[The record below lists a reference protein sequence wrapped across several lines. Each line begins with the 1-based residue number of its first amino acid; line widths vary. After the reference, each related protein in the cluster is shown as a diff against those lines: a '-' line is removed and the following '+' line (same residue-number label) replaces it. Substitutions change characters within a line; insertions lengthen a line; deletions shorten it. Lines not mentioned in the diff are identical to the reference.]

1 MPLGTFVPKTGNK
14 AGSFK
19 PQDNADKPL
28 IVVPREFRPD
38 FVTKQYPNPKD
49 VVFYDVADLSPL
61 LKGEPVEIVIGVI
74 TGSKAIVDQLNNAMQ
89 KAKKDGA
96 TDDPKLPVKFV
107 SRLNAA
113 NVVYYS
119 VEPLDPE
126 SKEYQL
132 AVKWESK
139 NPEAIDKARA
149 EKEEADAKAAS
160 SNGSGNGNGY
170 GANQN
175 GAGLPD
181 SQPETSAPA
190 TRMDDDD
197 LEKAIAAL

>member
-19 PQDNADKPL
+19 PQDNYDKPL

-49 VVFYDVADLSPL
+49 VVIYDVADLSPL
-61 LKGEPVEIVIGVI
+61 LKGEAVAITTGVI
-74 TGSKAIVDQLNNAMQ
+74 TGSKAIVDQLHAAME
-89 KAKKDGA
+89 KAKKDGS

-107 SRLNAA
+107 QRLNAA

-126 SKEYQL
+126 SKEFQL
-132 AVKWESK
+132 AVKWEEK
-139 NPEAIDKARA
+139 NPTAIDAARA
-149 EKEEADAKAAS
+149 EKEEADARAEVEKVAATMP
-160 SNGSGNGNGY
+160 GT
-170 GANQN
+170 A
-175 GAGLPD
+175 AD
-181 SQPETSAPA
+181 TADTAAAAAAPA
-190 TRMDDDD
+190 PRMADDD